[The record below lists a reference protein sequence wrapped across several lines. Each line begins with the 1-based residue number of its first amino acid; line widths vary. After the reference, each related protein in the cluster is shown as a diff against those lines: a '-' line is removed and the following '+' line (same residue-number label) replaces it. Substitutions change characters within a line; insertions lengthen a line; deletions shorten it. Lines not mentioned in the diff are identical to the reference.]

1 MFIIRVSLKEK
12 LLPVLVSPILWGIE
26 FSEANREEHKSD
38 KAFSVASTL
47 QLGFELQDSF
57 S

>member
-12 LLPVLVSPILWGIE
+12 LLPVLVSPILWGTE
-26 FSEANREEHKSD
+26 VSEANREERKSD
-38 KAFSVASTL
+38 KAFTVASTL